1 MDLINESIE
10 VLNDAKLYL
19 TKLTDEEYS
28 QEIELMSN
36 STIGQHT
43 RHFIEFFLCLLSQVN
58 KQEINYCLR
67 ERDLNI
73 QQRPETAI
81 KTIDDIILR
90 LDDLNLASQ
99 VQFFPAKDAT
109 TSITSTVARELSYN
123 IEHCIHHLALIK
135 IGLKILKPEME
146 LPSSFGVAASTIRHR
161 NTLSS

>member
-1 MDLINESIE
+1 MDLIQESIA
-10 VLNDAKLYL
+10 VLNDAKIYL
-19 TKLTDEEYS
+19 TQLSEEEYT

-43 RHFIEFFLCLLSQVN
+43 RHFIEFFQCLLSQVN
-58 KQEINYCLR
+58 KLEVNYCLR

-73 QQRPETAI
+73 QQRPQTALQ
-81 KTIDDIILR
+81 TIEDIIVH
-90 LDDLNLASQ
+90 LDDLNLAST
-99 VQFFPAKDAT
+99 VQFFTSKEAT

-146 LPSSFGVAASTIRHR
+146 LPSTFGVAASTIRHR
-161 NTLSS
+161 KTLSS